1 MSIVTDYNAQL
12 ALFAGSLEQA
22 QDLGA
27 RAEAEA
33 AAERERAKSEA
44 AARDAAAREEFD
56 QLRQAAEQAERAR
69 ALMEVAP
76 QTVPEDQLIPV
87 GELPARAA
95 AVFSAAHSLVE
106 REAMLR
112 QIEEADARRRASKA
126 PANQGRTIMLVCGA
140 LGLCYILL
148 GAIGAV

>member
-1 MSIVTDYNAQL
+1 
-12 ALFAGSLEQA
+12 
-22 QDLGA
+22 
-27 RAEAEA
+27 
-33 AAERERAKSEA
+33 
-44 AARDAAAREEFD
+44 
-56 QLRQAAEQAERAR
+56 
-69 ALMEVAP
+69 MEVQP

-112 QIEEADARRRASKA
+112 QIEEADARRRASRA

>member
-1 MSIVTDYNAQL
+1 
-12 ALFAGSLEQA
+12 
-22 QDLGA
+22 
-27 RAEAEA
+27 
-33 AAERERAKSEA
+33 
-44 AARDAAAREEFD
+44 AARDAAARQEFD

-69 ALMEVAP
+69 ALMEVQP

-95 AVFSAAHSLVE
+95 GVFSAAHSLVE

>member
-12 ALFAGSLEQA
+12 ALFAGSLDQA

-33 AAERERAKSEA
+33 AAERERAQSEA

-56 QLRQAAEQAERAR
+56 QLRRAAEQAERAR

-76 QTVPEDQLIPV
+76 QTVPEDQMIPV

-95 AVFSAAHSLVE
+95 AVLSGVE

-126 PANQGRTIMLVCGA
+126 PTNQGRTIMLVCGA

>member
-12 ALFAGSLEQA
+12 ALLAGSLEQA

-33 AAERERAKSEA
+33 AAERECAQSEA
-44 AARDAAAREEFD
+44 AARDTAAREEFD

-76 QTVPEDQLIPV
+76 QTVPEDQMIPV

-95 AVFSAAHSLVE
+95 AVLSGAHALVE

>member
-33 AAERERAKSEA
+33 AAERERAESEA
-44 AARDAAAREEFD
+44 GARDAAARGEFD
-56 QLRQAAEQAERAR
+56 QIRQAAEQAERAR
-69 ALMEVAP
+69 ALMEVPP

-95 AVFSAAHSLVE
+95 AVLSAAHSLVE

-112 QIEEADARRRASKA
+112 QIEEADARRRASRA
-126 PANQGRTIMLVCGA
+126 PAKQGRAIMLVCGA

>member
-33 AAERERAKSEA
+33 AAERERAQSEA

-69 ALMEVAP
+69 ALMEVQP

-95 AVFSAAHSLVE
+95 AVLSGAHSLVE